1 MPRYVMSATDL
12 GGGRP
17 KERVTFDPP
26 TPEQAAAFGDGYQAG
41 YVSVRDEHGVVT
53 LHGRDADGAWRVV
66 AADVDAETAGE
77 LGLWFDLTQHGARR
91 GDPDHPLGRAPE
103 PPAAGRT
110 TAEQAVALVV
120 RLITARRLDYPVRG
134 LAADRFAGGWSVY
147 APVEVDDSDPAAFL
161 DMPVGRSVFLVG
173 DTGRVK
179 EVAGAVPP
187 PQAEALFTAEEAY
200 VRRGPEGELFLAA
213 LRDEVERLGG
223 GPGGPAGI
231 ASFTVDTPV
240 EAVAARASALLAPI
254 AQQLALLGPPGWDA
268 FTAAFSFTVT
278 GETARLRF
286 RRGGRDVEVPVPEQL
301 ALLVRRQRHLAARMP
316 AGPWWRLLLSLGH
329 TGGANAVISTE
340 YDYGDE
346 PLPEEQLL
354 PAACYRADLA
364 AYPRPS
370 TPPWLTAYLA
380 AEAPPARPPAPAP
393 APASAPAPPRPAPP
407 RREPPPAE
415 ASLETRLGGKRLHA
429 DTETI
434 TYGRATLR
442 LAEVEWVSYSATR
455 IASKRLMFPTFYE
468 NTWEFHV
475 GRYPYYGGQKVSV
488 RFSKGGRTAEQP
500 REWSF
505 LVDLA
510 TRHLE
515 PRLLADLLTRVGRG
529 ETVTVGGSV
538 QLSRAGLACV
548 KPRIA
553 LVPWPALHP
562 ARLSHGMIAIHR
574 RDREKPLLNV
584 PLAHP
589 NAALLPALFEAL
601 L

>member
-200 VRRGPEGELFLAA
+200 VRRGPEGELFLARSGTRWKGSA
-213 LRDEVERLGG
+213 AAPEDRRASPPSRSTPPSRRSRRGRRRCS
-223 GPGGPAGI
+223 PRSPSSSPCSARPAG
-231 ASFTVDTPV
+231 TP
-240 EAVAARASALLAPI
+240 S
-254 AQQLALLGPPGWDA
+254 
-268 FTAAFSFTVT
+268 
-278 GETARLRF
+278 
-286 RRGGRDVEVPVPEQL
+286 
-301 ALLVRRQRHLAARMP
+301 
-316 AGPWWRLLLSLGH
+316 
-329 TGGANAVISTE
+329 
-340 YDYGDE
+340 
-346 PLPEEQLL
+346 
-354 PAACYRADLA
+354 
-364 AYPRPS
+364 PRPS
-370 TPPWLTAYLA
+370 P
-380 AEAPPARPPAPAP
+380 
-393 APASAPAPPRPAPP
+393 
-407 RREPPPAE
+407 
-415 ASLETRLGGKRLHA
+415 
-429 DTETI
+429 
-434 TYGRATLR
+434 
-442 LAEVEWVSYSATR
+442 
-455 IASKRLMFPTFYE
+455 
-468 NTWEFHV
+468 
-475 GRYPYYGGQKVSV
+475 
-488 RFSKGGRTAEQP
+488 
-500 REWSF
+500 
-505 LVDLA
+505 
-510 TRHLE
+510 
-515 PRLLADLLTRVGRG
+515 
-529 ETVTVGGSV
+529 
-538 QLSRAGLACV
+538 SR
-548 KPRIA
+548 
-553 LVPWPALHP
+553 
-562 ARLSHGMIAIHR
+562 
-574 RDREKPLLNV
+574 
-584 PLAHP
+584 
-589 NAALLPALFEAL
+589 
-601 L
+601 